1 MGGRWPRRRNP
12 CSAWWAARPCP
23 VAGPKP
29 RRPASIPTQ
38 SPVRT
43 ITYQVPSGVRTHR
56 LSVADTTGR
65 EVLART
71 VEGGS
76 EQNAVDI
83 STLKA
88 DLYDIRLADP
98 NFASEFRF
106 NK

>member
-1 MGGRWPRRRNP
+1 M
-12 CSAWWAARPCP
+12 
-23 VAGPKP
+23 
-29 RRPASIPTQ
+29 
-38 SPVRT
+38 
-43 ITYQVPSGVRTHR
+43 RTHR

-83 STLKA
+83 SILKA
-88 DLYDIRLADP
+88 GPYFIHLAGH